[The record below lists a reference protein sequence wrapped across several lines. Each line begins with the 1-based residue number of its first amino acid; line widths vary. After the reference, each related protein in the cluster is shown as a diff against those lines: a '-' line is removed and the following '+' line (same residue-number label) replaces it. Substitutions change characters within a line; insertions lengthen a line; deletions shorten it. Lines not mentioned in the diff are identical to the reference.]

1 MANYVQFTGRK
12 TLESITRLKN
22 SKEGN
27 PRFRIQFTDGTIGTT
42 PRNAG
47 WVYGIHEGMWH
58 VTVKYHFTPKGR
70 CVIDDMLEGD
80 YTPAP

>member
-1 MANYVQFTGRK
+1 MADYVQFTGRK

-27 PRFRIQFTDGTIGTT
+27 PRFRISFTDGTVGTT

-47 WVYGIHEGMWH
+47 WAYGIHAGMWQ
-58 VTVKYHFTPKGR
+58 VTVKYHFTPQGAR
-70 CVIDDMLEGD
+70 VRDR
-80 YTPAP
+80 